1 MRLNLLHRAINL
13 LSRKFSSRAATT
25 STSTTSRKISHVI
38 MPGPDVN
45 ILEDFELVMEG
56 RANGVHPVSKW
67 RSRSTGLEVVHA
79 MVPGPI
85 VNGYIVLGK

>member
-1 MRLNLLHRAINL
+1 
-13 LSRKFSSRAATT
+13 
-25 STSTTSRKISHVI
+25 